1 MKPKIFKRAVF
12 LALGLF
18 AVTLSLLA
26 LHPEPPTPSKPLFVG
41 AQIDPSTRALFRR
54 ACQDCHS
61 DNTKWPWYSRI
72 PPMSSMIGKDVGEAR
87 RHINFSH
94 WDAYSP
100 DQQEEFLT
108 RIGNNARIGRM
119 PLPRYTLLHR
129 EASLTPQER
138 QQIYEWSKAER
149 KRLRTAADR
158 AASSA
163 TGQ

>member
-1 MKPKIFKRAVF
+1 VTKFFKRAVF
-12 LALGLF
+12 LAVGLF

-26 LHPEPPTPSKPLFVG
+26 LHPVAPVQSKPLFQG
-41 AQIDPSTRALFRR
+41 AQIDPSTRALFQR

-100 DQQEEFLT
+100 DQQEELLT

-138 QQIYEWSKAER
+138 LQIYEWSKAER

-163 TGQ
+163 VDR

>member
-1 MKPKIFKRAVF
+1 VKLKIFKNAVS
-12 LALGLF
+12 LAAGLF

-26 LHPEPPTPSKPLFVG
+26 LHPEQTAQSKPLFHG
-41 AQIDPSTRALFRR
+41 AQIDPSTRALFQR

-72 PPMSSMIGKDVGEAR
+72 PPMSSMIRKDVDEAR
-87 RHINFSH
+87 HLINFSH

-100 DQQEEFLT
+100 DQQEEFLA

-119 PLPRYTLLHR
+119 PLPRYTLLHH

-149 KRLRTAADR
+149 RRVRAAVG
-158 AASSA
+158 AASSSA
-163 TGQ
+163 PGQ